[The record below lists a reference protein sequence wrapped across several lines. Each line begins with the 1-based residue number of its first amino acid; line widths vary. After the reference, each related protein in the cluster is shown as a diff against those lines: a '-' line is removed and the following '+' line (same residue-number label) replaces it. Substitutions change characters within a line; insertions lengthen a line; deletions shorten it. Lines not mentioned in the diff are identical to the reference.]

1 MTRADEAHD
10 RFQSLLWGFAS
21 HRIITVAGRTGVLR
35 ALAEGE
41 PRTPEAIAEA
51 CGLDPLATGKVVRA
65 LTALGVAEAV
75 GDRYVMPGEL
85 AGFFV
90 PGAMDLSHF
99 LEHSHDM
106 YTGWGENLE
115 TWLKGGEWTTR
126 PRAPDGAARFARAM
140 QAMGGHV
147 AERVAR
153 TLDMSGRRR
162 MLDLGG
168 GVGHFAEAF
177 CRRNDRLEAVVLDTP
192 TVADLGTG
200 RLRDTPLAK
209 RIRFVGGDY
218 LETPVDG
225 TFDMVLLANVLHQES
240 TAKAAGLVKRGAE
253 CLERGG
259 MLAVLDF
266 SIDEQQRETPVGA
279 LFAVNM
285 RSFGDTYNAPT
296 IAGWM
301 TGAGLEGFRRTDVG
315 RHRWLLTALKP

>member
-35 ALAEGE
+35 LLAEGA
-41 PRTPEAIAEA
+41 PVTPAEIAEA

-65 LTALGVAEAV
+65 LAALGVAEAD
-75 GDRYVMPGEL
+75 GDRYVMPREL

-90 PGAMDLSHF
+90 PGEKDLSHF

-106 YTGWGENLE
+106 YAGWGENLE
-115 TWLKGGEWTTR
+115 TWLRDGEWTR
-126 PRAPDGAARFARAM
+126 QPRTPDGAARFAKAM

-153 TLDMSGRRR
+153 TLDISGRRR

-177 CRRNDRLEAVVLDTP
+177 CRANDGLEAVVLDTP
-192 TVADLGTG
+192 TVAALGTERVAGTDMGG
-200 RLRDTPLAK
+200 R
-209 RIRFVGGDY
+209 IQFVGGDY
-218 LETPVDG
+218 LEPTVDG
-225 TFDMVLLANVLHQES
+225 TFDMVLLANVLHQED
-240 TAKAAGLVKRGAE
+240 AAGAARLVKRGAE
-253 CLERGG
+253 CQENGG

-266 SIDEQQRETPVGA
+266 SIDEEQRENALGA

-296 IAGWM
+296 IEAWM
-301 TGAGLEGFRRTDVG
+301 KEAGLAKFKRIDVG
-315 RHRWLLTALKP
+315 AHRWLLTALKP